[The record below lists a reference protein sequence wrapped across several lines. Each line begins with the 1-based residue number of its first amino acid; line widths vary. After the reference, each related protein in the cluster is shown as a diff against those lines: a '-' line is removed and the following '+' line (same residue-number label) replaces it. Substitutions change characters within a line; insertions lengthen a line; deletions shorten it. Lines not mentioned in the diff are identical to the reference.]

1 MRKNFLIFFLGF
13 LLITTNS
20 LAKPKCDVF
29 YERLKNDYNILE
41 LDYERVSETK
51 TFGFDLQVK
60 FDNKRARI
68 EEPGDSDYK
77 IDDYAPLVEVLRI
90 NKELKKKREKPITY
104 QNGDWALDKSQS
116 GYYKV
121 GKIWTQEMAE
131 KVKSGDEI
139 ISINGI
145 DLRELDLSRKKN
157 WEDIKSLEDYFEDQE
172 TLEILL
178 STQDGEEKFSYKVKT
193 IWSELEYSDPF
204 IDFYI
209 RSISIDEKDGNSSI
223 TIETEYEE
231 ILSDNFPLT
240 KLAKEILYY
249 KNDNG
254 DPWFEEC
261 EFTVDEWRD
270 LDTIDPNYGMTY
282 KDLISQDKTLF
293 DGKYLIQ
300 PSFVGTWDYIT
311 EDTLSILYKSKGVF
325 KFKNDFNFRTFPF
338 DKQKLKVFVYQDRY
352 PLGEYQASVSDWT
365 KRELISFQNQNDITG
380 YNVVGNR
387 IDYKLFKGPNSKYF
401 YDGVQLTVD
410 IERKSGYYIF
420 KVILPIILILIVCWS
435 SIWIDPR
442 EIESRLTITIVCLL
456 SLIAYNFVIDS
467 EMPKLEY
474 LTVMDHI
481 ILVSYAYATIPNFL
495 SIVSFNMLKDKR
507 KKHLADK
514 LEFMERRYGLLS
526 YLVIIL
532 LIVIVASNTNPEN
545 SSTMLNLFVA
555 R

>member
-1 MRKNFLIFFLGF
+1 MKKNLLIFFLGIC
-13 LLITTNS
+13 LITSES
-20 LAKPKCDVF
+20 LAKPRCDIF
-29 YERLKNDYNILE
+29 YEKLKNDYNILE
-41 LDYERVSETK
+41 LEYEKVSETK
-51 TFGFDLQVK
+51 TLGFALQVK
-60 FDNKRARI
+60 FDAKRARI
-68 EEPGDSDYK
+68 EEPGDSEFK
-77 IDDYAPLVEVLRI
+77 IYDYAPLSEVLKI
-90 NKELKKKREKPITY
+90 NKLLKKNKQKPITF
-104 QNGDWALDKSQS
+104 QNGDWALDKSEQ

-131 KVKSGDEI
+131 KVKSDDEI
-139 ISINGI
+139 ININGI
-145 DLRELDLSRKKN
+145 DLRELDISRKKN
-157 WEDIKSLEDYFEDQE
+157 WEDIKSFEDFFKDQE
-172 TLEILL
+172 SLEILL
-178 STQDGEEKFSYKVKT
+178 RTTDGEKIINYKVKT
-193 IWSELEYSDPF
+193 SWSEFEYSDPF

-209 RSISIDEKDGNSSI
+209 RSISIDEKDGSSSI

-231 ILSDNFPLT
+231 ILSDSFPLT
-240 KLAKEILYY
+240 KLAREILYY
-249 KNDNG
+249 NNDNG

-293 DGKYLIQ
+293 DGKYLIL
-300 PSFVGTWDYIT
+300 PSFVGTWDNIT
-311 EDTLSILYKSKGVF
+311 EDSLSILYKSKGVF

-338 DKQKLKVFVYQDRY
+338 DKQKLKVFVYQSRY

-365 KRELISFQNQNDITG
+365 KRELIFFQNQNDITG

-387 IDYKLFKGPNSKYF
+387 IDYKLFKGPNDKYF
-401 YDGVQLTVD
+401 YDGVQLSID

-495 SIVSFNMLKDKR
+495 SIVSFNMLKDRR
-507 KKHLADK
+507 KKHLANK
-514 LEFMERRYGLLS
+514 LEYIERRYGLLS
-526 YLVIIL
+526 YLIIIFFIVVI
-532 LIVIVASNTNPEN
+532 ASNTNPEN
-545 SSTMLNLFVA
+545 SATMLSLLVE